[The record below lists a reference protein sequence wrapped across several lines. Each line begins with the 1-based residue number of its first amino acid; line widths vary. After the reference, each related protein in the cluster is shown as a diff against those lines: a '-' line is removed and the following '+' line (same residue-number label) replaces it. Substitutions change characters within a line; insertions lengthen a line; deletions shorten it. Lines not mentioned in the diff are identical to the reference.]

1 MSTLQL
7 IYYGA
12 PGTGKSYTVDNL
24 NEIRSVPDE
33 QIYRTTFH
41 PEYTYSDF
49 TGQILPV
56 VKDGIITYDY
66 QCGVFTN
73 ALKEAYKDSSK
84 QVYLIIEEMSRGNV
98 ASIFGD
104 IFQLLDRND
113 KNVSRYP
120 IRNSVIAH
128 EIPQIDDDDD
138 LIYLPANFNIF
149 GTVNINDQNVFV
161 MDTAFKR
168 RFDWQYIPTDP
179 VINEDGTIFDD
190 DNVEIKIHSNDGD
203 LTINWHNLYM
213 KLNSFITDRN
223 SGLGL
228 GEDKQIGQFFIQF
241 SKNMSKEIIQDKI
254 KNKLMQYLW
263 NDVESSAYGSH
274 EKLFINEINNYSD
287 LYRRFENSEQ
297 VFSDAF
303 LFLFSDDN

>member
-168 RFDWQYIPTDP
+168 R
-179 VINEDGTIFDD
+179 
-190 DNVEIKIHSNDGD
+190 
-203 LTINWHNLYM
+203 
-213 KLNSFITDRN
+213 
-223 SGLGL
+223 
-228 GEDKQIGQFFIQF
+228 
-241 SKNMSKEIIQDKI
+241 
-254 KNKLMQYLW
+254 
-263 NDVESSAYGSH
+263 
-274 EKLFINEINNYSD
+274 
-287 LYRRFENSEQ
+287 
-297 VFSDAF
+297 
-303 LFLFSDDN
+303 